1 MADVTNHEKMIVIF
15 LAIFIISI
23 ISFCLLG
30 YFGRSKCAIISF
42 AVSNI
47 FMVLTI
53 LSACFVR

>member
-1 MADVTNHEKMIVIF
+1 MGLEKTTVLF
-15 LAIFIISI
+15 LSGFVASI

-30 YFGRSKCAIISF
+30 YLGRSKSAIISF
-42 AVSNI
+42 GISNV